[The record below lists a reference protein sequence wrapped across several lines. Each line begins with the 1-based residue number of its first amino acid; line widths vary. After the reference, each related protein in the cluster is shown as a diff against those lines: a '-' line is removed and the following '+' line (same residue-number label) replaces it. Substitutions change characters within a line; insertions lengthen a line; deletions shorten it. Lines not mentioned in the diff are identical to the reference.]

1 MVHCIRVKT
10 TLWLFRAVDCSY
22 VLSVCACHTI
32 ESCLS
37 CCHTSVV
44 ENTQC
49 TPHTSSSDNYPA
61 HNCTGM
67 HDTHVAS
74 STGHAQI
81 YGVARTCTDCLHYA
95 DAHRRPGRTAVHKRS
110 IEHSTLHMYC
120 WLLYTVCSDGML
132 SSVQHTCSTCE
143 EKN

>member
-37 CCHTSVV
+37 CCHTSIV
-44 ENTQC
+44 EYTQC
-49 TPHTSSSDNYPA
+49 TPHTSSSGNYPA
-61 HNCTGM
+61 HNCTGI
-67 HDTHVAS
+67 HSTHVAS
-74 STGHAQI
+74 STGHAQV
-81 YGVARTCTDCLHYA
+81 YGVAR
-95 DAHRRPGRTAVHKRS
+95 AHVLTACIVQMHSVGQAAHKLS

-132 SSVQHTCSTCE
+132 PSVQHTCSTCE